1 MAEDF
6 INAGAGLIGSVLG
19 YSAAK
24 SGQQLQQDIN
34 RENLQNAREFAQNSI
49 QWKVEDAKKAGIHP
63 LAALG
68 TQSAYAPSSYAG
80 ADTGETQSIMGIVGS
95 LGQMLGTALEALKTD
110 AEADKADKLG
120 QQDANTAGS
129 LANLKPQ
136 DLDKTVRGYKKS
148 ILDPKN
154 SSIYFGSKSKPA
166 YELLPIS
173 DGRFRVDFA
182 EGSTD
187 AERVSEGGVTGAHAM
202 YARMNGVVREAAK
215 DAEKTYGGSWYAH
228 QNADGSWEVIR
239 RGEKYASPLEFLSDK
254 YEKLL
259 SLF

>member
-1 MAEDF
+1 MVEQFA
-6 INAGAGLIGSVLG
+6 NAGAGLLGSVLG

-24 SGQQLQQDIN
+24 SGQNLQRDIN
-34 RENLQNAREFAQNSI
+34 RENLQSAREFAQNSI

-68 TQSAYAPSSYAG
+68 TQSAYAPSSYSGGDAG
-80 ADTGETQSIMGIVGS
+80 EAQATMGIVSS
-95 LGQMLGTALEALKTD
+95 LGQMLGTALEAIKND
-110 AEADKADKLG
+110 SEADKLG

-129 LANLKPQ
+129 LANLKAE
-136 DLDKTVRGYKKS
+136 DLDKTVREYKKS
-148 ILDPKN
+148 VLDPKA
-154 SSIYFGSKSKPA
+154 SEIYFGSKSKPNF
-166 YELLPIS
+166 ELLPINK
-173 DGRFRVDFA
+173 GRFRVDFA

-187 AERVSEGGVTGAHAM
+187 AERAGEGGVLSAHAL
-202 YARMNGVVREAAK
+202 YARMAGIARQAAK

-228 QNADGSWEVIR
+228 QNADGSWEIINR
-239 RGEKYASPLEFLSDK
+239 KEKYHSPLEFFSDK

>member
-1 MAEDF
+1 MGWEE
-6 INAGAGLIGSVLG
+6 AGASLIGSVLG
-19 YSAAK
+19 FASAK
-24 SGQQLQQDIN
+24 SGQQLQANIN

-80 ADTGETQSIMGIVGS
+80 GDSGEAQATMGIVSS
-95 LGQMLGTALEALKTD
+95 LGQMLGTALEAIKND
-110 AEADKADKLG
+110 SEADKLG

-129 LANLKPQ
+129 LANVKPQ
-136 DLDKTVRGYKKS
+136 DLDKTVRDFSKS
-148 ILDPKN
+148 IVNPNN
-154 SSIYFGSKSKPA
+154 SEIYFGSKSKPN

-173 DGRFRVDFA
+173 KGRFRVDFA

-187 AERVSEGGVTGAHAM
+187 AERASEGGLLGAHSM
-202 YARMNGVVREAAK
+202 YARLAAVVRQAAK

-228 QNADGSWEVIR
+228 QNADGSWEVINR
-239 RGEKYASPLEFLSDK
+239 DEKYHSPLEFFSDK